1 MSFIGHP
8 FAFDPAHGYGL
19 EGLLGVGAPGGPPD
33 FDGFWRGR
41 RAAAALVEPR
51 PLLGDVVEERDGFRV
66 HEVSYDALG
75 GRCGA
80 LLALPCDG
88 PVRHGFVIGHGYGG
102 RHEAGA
108 DLPLPLPES
117 AAILPIAPGLPAL
130 GLRPEVPSTPDG
142 HVLHGIGSRD
152 TYLIGVCV
160 AGLWGAASALLELV
174 PSPTLDG
181 RRLGYLGESFGGGI
195 GALALPWDDRFAAA
209 GLTVPT
215 FGNHP
220 LRYTLPCTGSG
231 ESVRAHLREHPEA
244 AEVLAY
250 FDAATAAARLR
261 IPVLSACALFDP
273 AVPPPG
279 QLAVHN
285 ALAGPRR
292 LEVLEAGHFPYP
304 GEAEER
310 RRLRRIT
317 SEFFGRWMGG

>member
-1 MSFIGHP
+1 MAFSFRFSVGEP
-8 FAFDPAHGYGL
+8 GSGYGV
-19 EGLLGVGAPGGPPD
+19 EELLGVGVPGAPGD
-33 FDGFWRGR
+33 FGGFWRGLWD
-41 RAAAALVEPR
+41 AAARVAPR
-51 PLLGDVVEERDGFRV
+51 SVLGDVVEELDGFRV

-75 GRCGA
+75 GRCSA

-102 RHEAGA
+102 RQDVGA

-130 GLRPEVPSTPDG
+130 GLRPGVPSDPDG

-152 TYLIGVCV
+152 TYVIGDCV
-160 AGLWGAASALLELV
+160 TAVWGAASALLELV

-181 RRLGYLGESFGGGI
+181 ERLGYLGESFGGGI

-209 GLTVPT
+209 ALTVPT

-220 LRYTLPCTGSG
+220 LRCTLPCTGSG
-231 ESVRAHLREHPEA
+231 ESVRAHVRRHPEA
-244 AEVLAY
+244 LDVLAY
-250 FDAATAAARLR
+250 FDAATAATHLR

-273 AVPPPG
+273 VVPPPG
-279 QLAVHN
+279 QFAVHN

-292 LEVLEAGHFPYP
+292 LEVLDAGHSAYP
-304 GEAEER
+304 GEAEQR
-310 RRLRRIT
+310 RQLAHVT
-317 SEFFGRWMGG
+317 SEFFESWMK